1 MTIEPVKKQRS
12 FKSVAI
18 GLTILVLLLSI
29 FSTYSLGTDTNVI
42 ERYKAVNSDLTTN
55 LQQAN
60 ANISALQQKIQQLQA
75 QIASDNAQIQ
85 QLNATNAKYQE
96 QIVILQSQV
105 ANLQI
110 QLMAAN
116 SKLQSLEQVNL
127 VADGWWGSACLFNY
141 CVAAYKALAIANTG
155 TQSAYNV
162 QITITFWSGPGG
174 TGSQLCQT
182 TYVVGAV
189 AGQSVVS
196 VNPNDLPSCSYTGS
210 QAQSSTYYTTHT

>member
-1 MTIEPVKKQRS
+1 MTIEPIRKQRS

-29 FSTYSLGTDTNVI
+29 FSDYSLGTDTNI
-42 ERYKAVNSDLTTN
+42 IQRYKAVNSDLATN

-60 ANISALQQKIQQLQA
+60 ANISALQQKVQQLQA
-75 QIASDNAQIQ
+75 QIASDDAQIQ
-85 QLNATNAKYQE
+85 QLQATNANDQQ
-96 QIVILQSQV
+96 QIASLQSQV
-105 ANLQI
+105 ANLQS
-110 QLMAAN
+110 QLASAN
-116 SKLQSLEQVNL
+116 SQLKSLEAVNL
-127 VADGWWGSACLFNY
+127 VADGWWGSACLFNS
-141 CVAAYKALAIANTG
+141 CIAAYKALAIGNTG

-182 TYVVGAV
+182 TYVVGAI